1 MTRNLR
7 SLVLPDV
14 IAARG
19 MLVAWLTLAVSLL
32 ITLWAWQL
40 AQVNVER
47 NAHDRFY
54 FRIDEVKIAI
64 ADRLRDYEAVLRGA
78 QGLFNASDE
87 VTQEEWQAYV
97 QSLKLDQVYPGIQV
111 TGFAK
116 RVSSSEKNAHIRAIR
131 AEGFSGYTIW
141 PRGERAEY
149 LPVIYLEP
157 FAGRNLRAFGYDIS
171 SEPVRRTALEQARD
185 TGEAAIS
192 GKITLVQETGENK
205 QAGFILFLPLYV

>member
-1 MTRNLR
+1 MTRNFR

-14 IAARG
+14 IAVRG

-87 VTQEEWQAYV
+87 VTWKEWRAYV
-97 QSLKLDQVYPGIQV
+97 QSLKLDQVYPGIQGI
-111 TGFAK
+111 GFAR
-116 RVSSSEKNAHIRAIR
+116 RVSSPEKDAHIRKIR
-131 AEGFSGYTIW
+131 AEDGKHHS
-141 PRGERAEY
+141 RSVCLAER
-149 LPVIYLEP
+149 
-157 FAGRNLRAFGYDIS
+157 RAIRQ
-171 SEPVRRTALEQARD
+171 PANRRRTGGWSRRD
-185 TGEAAIS
+185 GNADRRRRGADRSVAAVLS
-192 GKITLVQETGENK
+192 
-205 QAGFILFLPLYV
+205 